1 MLTYAFEK
9 LFLINSLRE
18 SHTIGASLIPALAF
32 CKSSQKFAFILDYY
46 ITMVSQL
53 GSQMAQL
60 QFGVWGSEHKL
71 ISQCIIILLDVLF
84 HISSIILYYHN
95 AVNHPVGC
103 ALSHL
108 ALSCIITMHYNAAGY
123 VLWGSRIHILHGN
136 NTLQHCYMTPSSL
149 RTCYFCNRVES

>member
-71 ISQCIIILLDVLF
+71 ISQCIIILLDLLF
-84 HISSIILYYHN
+84 HILHYHYLN
-95 AVNHPVGC
+95 
-103 ALSHL
+103 L
-108 ALSCIITMHYNAAGY
+108 ALGA
-123 VLWGSRIHILHGN
+123 VHILRQPPEGGGGGMAN
-136 NTLQHCYMTPSSL
+136 ADHC
-149 RTCYFCNRVES
+149 